1 MVHRLRRPRKRGSK
15 AFEELV
21 AEALDGLPP
30 DIQEKLENVEV
41 VVEWRPT
48 PGQLR
53 RLGLGPGHTLFGL
66 YEGVPLTERT
76 SYYGLVLPDKITIFR
91 QPIEAHCHSED
102 QVRQK
107 VRRTVL
113 HELAHHFG
121 ISDERLRELGVY

>member
-1 MVHRLRRPRKRGSK
+1 MMLGLRRPRRPGGK

-21 AEALDGLPP
+21 AEALDDLPP

-41 VVEWRPT
+41 VVEWQPT
-48 PGQLR
+48 PVQLHH
-53 RLGLGPGHTLFGL
+53 LGLRPGHTLFGL
-66 YEGVPLTERT
+66 YEGVPLTGRT
-76 SYYGLVLPDKITIFR
+76 SHYGLVLPDKITIFR
-91 QPIEAHCHSED
+91 QPIEAHCRSDE
-102 QVRQK
+102 QVRQV